1 MKIIIKG
8 VSDLSKFEISALNA
22 KTILLEWRIEPSDTL
37 LEHII
42 KFKSLVEK
50 DFKVERC
57 VTGYKSLLIEIT
69 NKIKSLNYWE
79 EHLKKLQKKIKNII
93 IKGNHWKIPVCYD
106 FKYAPDLLN
115 LSKEI
120 NLDTSAVIKLHLS
133 ARYRINFLGFLPG
146 FLYLSGLDSR
156 LHLQRKKKPLLK
168 VPKGAVAIGGMQTGI
183 YPNISPGGWHL
194 IGNTPVNLFNPKKNP
209 PCFAKP
215 GDWISFEQID
225 SHTYAKIESEQQNGN
240 NQLNKYD

>member
-1 MKIIIKG
+1 M
-8 VSDLSKFEISALNA
+8 SDLFKFKVSALNT
-22 KTILLEWRIEPSDTL
+22 KTILLEWSIEPSDLL

-42 KFKSLVEK
+42 KFKRLIEK
-50 DFKVERC
+50 DFKIQQC
-57 VTGYKSLLIEIT
+57 VVGYKSILIELKNI
-69 NKIKSLNYWE
+69 IQSLLYWE
-79 EHLKKLQKKIKNII
+79 EHLKKLQKKIKDII

-106 FKYAPDLLN
+106 SKYAPDLLN
-115 LSKEI
+115 LSKEK
-120 NLDTSAVIKLHLS
+120 NLDTSEVIKLHLD
-133 ARYRINFLGFLPG
+133 ARYRVNFLGFLPG

-156 LHLQRKKKPLLK
+156 LYLKRKKKPLLN

-194 IGNTPVNLFNPKKNP
+194 IGNTPVNLFNPKKKP

-225 SHTYAKIESEQQNGN
+225 SQTYSKIESEQQNGN
-240 NQLNKYD
+240 YQLNKYD

>member
-1 MKIIIKG
+1 VI
-8 VSDLSKFEISALNA
+8 DLFKFEISALNK
-22 KTILLEWRIEPSDTL
+22 KTILLEWRMEPSDTL

-42 KFKSLVEK
+42 KFKSSIEK
-50 DFKVERC
+50 DFQVERC
-57 VTGYKSLLIEIT
+57 VTGYQSLLIEIK
-69 NKIKSLNYWE
+69 NKIKSLSYWE
-79 EHLKKLQKKIKNII
+79 EYLKKLQKKNNTI

-106 FKYAPDLLN
+106 LKYAPDLLN

-120 NLDTSAVIKLHLS
+120 NVDTSEVVKLHLS
-133 ARYRINFLGFLPG
+133 ARYRVYFLGFLPG

-156 LHLQRKKKPLLK
+156 LYLRRKKRPLLK

-194 IGNTPVNLFNPKKNP
+194 IGNTPINLFNPKKNP

-225 SHTYAKIESEQQNGN
+225 SDTYTKIESEQQNGN
-240 NQLNKYD
+240 YQLNKYD

>member
-1 MKIIIKG
+1 MI
-8 VSDLSKFEISALNA
+8 DLFKFEISALNK
-22 KTILLEWRIEPSDTL
+22 KTILLEWRMDPSDIL

-42 KFKSLVEK
+42 KFKSSIEK
-50 DFKVERC
+50 DFQVERC
-57 VTGYKSLLIEIT
+57 VTGYQSLLIEIK
-69 NKIKSLNYWE
+69 NKIRSLNYWE
-79 EHLKKLQKKIKNII
+79 EYLKKLQKKNKTI

-106 FKYAPDLLN
+106 LKYAPDLLN

-120 NLDTSAVIKLHLS
+120 NIDTSEVIKLHLS
-133 ARYRINFLGFLPG
+133 ARYRVYFLGFLPG

-156 LHLQRKKKPLLK
+156 LYLRRKKKPLLK

-194 IGNTPVNLFNPKKNP
+194 IGNTPINLFNPKKNP

-225 SHTYAKIESEQQNGN
+225 SDTYTKIESEQQNGN
-240 NQLNKYD
+240 YQLNKYD

>member
-1 MKIIIKG
+1 MI
-8 VSDLSKFEISALNA
+8 DLFKFEISALNK
-22 KTILLEWRIEPSDTL
+22 KTILLEWRMDPSDIL

-42 KFKSLVEK
+42 KFKSSIEK
-50 DFKVERC
+50 DFQVERC
-57 VTGYKSLLIEIT
+57 VTGYQSLLIEIK
-69 NKIKSLNYWE
+69 NKIRSLNYWE
-79 EHLKKLQKKIKNII
+79 EYLKKLQKKNKTII
-93 IKGNHWKIPVCYD
+93 NGNHWKIPVCYD
-106 FKYAPDLLN
+106 LKYAPDLLN

-120 NLDTSAVIKLHLS
+120 NIDTSEVIKLHLS
-133 ARYRINFLGFLPG
+133 ARYRVYFLGFLPG

-156 LHLQRKKKPLLK
+156 LYLRRKKKPLLK

-194 IGNTPVNLFNPKKNP
+194 IGNTPINLFNPKKKP

-225 SHTYAKIESEQQNGN
+225 TDTYTKIESEQKNGN
-240 NQLNKYD
+240 YQLNKYD

>member
-1 MKIIIKG
+1 M
-8 VSDLSKFEISALNA
+8 SDLLKFNVSALNT
-22 KTILLEWRIEPSDTL
+22 KTILLEWRMEPSDTL

-42 KFKSLVEK
+42 KLKSIIEK
-50 DFKVERC
+50 DFQVERC
-57 VTGYKSLLIEIT
+57 VTGYQSLLIEIK

-79 EHLKKLQKKIKNII
+79 EYLKKLQKKNKTI

-106 FKYAPDLLN
+106 LKYAPDLLN

-120 NLDTSAVIKLHLS
+120 NLDASEVVKLHLS
-133 ARYRINFLGFLPG
+133 ARYRVYFLGFLPG
-146 FLYLSGLDSR
+146 FLYLGGLDNR
-156 LHLQRKKKPLLK
+156 LYLRRKKKPLLK

-194 IGNTPVNLFNPKKNP
+194 IGNTPINLFNPKKNP

-225 SHTYAKIESEQQNGN
+225 SDTYTKIESEQQNGN
-240 NQLNKYD
+240 YQLNKYD

>member
-1 MKIIIKG
+1 M
-8 VSDLSKFEISALNA
+8 SDLYKFKVSALNA
-22 KTILLEWRIEPSDTL
+22 KTILLEWSIEPSDLL

-42 KFKSLVEK
+42 KFKRLIEK
-50 DFKVERC
+50 DSEIQQC
-57 VTGYKSLLIEIT
+57 ILGYKSILIELKIT
-69 NKIKSLNYWE
+69 IQSLFYWE
-79 EHLKKLQKKIKNII
+79 EYFKKKQKKIKNII

-106 FKYAPDLLN
+106 LKYAPDLLN

-120 NLDTSAVIKLHLS
+120 NLDTSDVIKLHLD
-133 ARYRINFLGFLPG
+133 ARYRVNFLGFLPG

-156 LHLQRKKKPLLK
+156 LYLKRKKKPLLN

-225 SHTYAKIESEQQNGN
+225 SNTYTKIKSEQQNEN
-240 NQLNKYD
+240 YQLNKYD

>member
-1 MKIIIKG
+1 
-8 VSDLSKFEISALNA
+8 VSDLLKFNVSALNT
-22 KTILLEWRIEPSDTL
+22 KTILLEWRMEPSDTL

-42 KFKSLVEK
+42 KLKSIIEK
-50 DFKVERC
+50 DFQVERC
-57 VTGYKSLLIEIT
+57 VTGYQSLLIEIK

-79 EHLKKLQKKIKNII
+79 EYLKKLQKKNKTI

-106 FKYAPDLLN
+106 LKYAPDLLN

-120 NLDTSAVIKLHLS
+120 NLDASEVVKLHLS
-133 ARYRINFLGFLPG
+133 ARYRVYFLGFLPG
-146 FLYLSGLDSR
+146 FLYLGGLDNR
-156 LHLQRKKKPLLK
+156 LYLRRKKKPLLK

-194 IGNTPVNLFNPKKNP
+194 IGNTPINLFNPKKNP

-225 SHTYAKIESEQQNGN
+225 SDTYTKIESEQQNGN
-240 NQLNKYD
+240 YQLNKYD

>member
-1 MKIIIKG
+1 VKIIIKG

-133 ARYRINFLGFLPG
+133 ARYRVNFLGFLPG

-156 LHLQRKKKPLLK
+156 LYLQRKKKPLLK

-225 SHTYAKIESEQQNGN
+225 PHTYAKIESEQQNGSH
-240 NQLNKYD
+240 QLNKYD

>member
-22 KTILLEWRIEPSDTL
+22 KTILLEWRIKPSDTL

-42 KFKSLVEK
+42 KFKSLIEK
-50 DFKVERC
+50 DFRVERC

-106 FKYAPDLLN
+106 LKYAPDLLN

-133 ARYRINFLGFLPG
+133 ARYRVNFLGFLPG

-156 LHLQRKKKPLLK
+156 LYLQRKKKPLLK

-225 SHTYAKIESEQQNGN
+225 PHTYAKIESEQQNGSH
-240 NQLNKYD
+240 QLNKYD

>member
-1 MKIIIKG
+1 M
-8 VSDLSKFEISALNA
+8 SDLSKFEISALNT
-22 KTILLEWRIEPSDTL
+22 KTILLEWSIEPSDTL

-93 IKGNHWKIPVCYD
+93 IKGNHWKIPICYD
-106 FKYAPDLLN
+106 LKYAPDLLN

>member
-1 MKIIIKG
+1 VKIIIKG
-8 VSDLSKFEISALNA
+8 VSDLSKFEISALNT
-22 KTILLEWRIEPSDTL
+22 KTILLEWSIEPSDTL

-93 IKGNHWKIPVCYD
+93 IKGNHWKIPICYD
-106 FKYAPDLLN
+106 LKYAPDLLN

>member
-1 MKIIIKG
+1 M
-8 VSDLSKFEISALNA
+8 SDLLKFNVSALNT
-22 KTILLEWRIEPSDTL
+22 KTILLEWRMEPSDTL

-42 KFKSLVEK
+42 KLKSIIEK
-50 DFKVERC
+50 DFQVERC
-57 VTGYKSLLIEIT
+57 VTGYQSLLIEIK

-79 EHLKKLQKKIKNII
+79 EYLKKLQKKNKTI

-106 FKYAPDLLN
+106 LKYAPDLLN

-120 NLDTSAVIKLHLS
+120 NLDASEVVKLHLS
-133 ARYRINFLGFLPG
+133 ARYRVYFLGFLPG
-146 FLYLSGLDSR
+146 FLYLGGLDNR
-156 LHLQRKKKPLLK
+156 LYLRRKKKPLLK

-194 IGNTPVNLFNPKKNP
+194 IGNTPVNLFNPQKNP

-225 SHTYAKIESEQQNGN
+225 SNTYTKIESEQQNGN
-240 NQLNKYD
+240 YQLNKYD

>member
-1 MKIIIKG
+1 M
-8 VSDLSKFEISALNA
+8 SDLFKFKVSALNT
-22 KTILLEWRIEPSDTL
+22 KTILLEWSIEPSDLL

-42 KFKSLVEK
+42 KFKNLIEK
-50 DFKVERC
+50 DSEIHQCIV
-57 VTGYKSLLIEIT
+57 GYKSILIELKNTIH
-69 NKIKSLNYWE
+69 SLFYWE
-79 EHLKKLQKKIKNII
+79 EHLKKKQEKIKSIVI
-93 IKGNHWKIPVCYD
+93 ERNHWKIPVCYD
-106 FKYAPDLLN
+106 LKYAPDLLN
-115 LSKEI
+115 LSKEK
-120 NLDTSAVIKLHLS
+120 NLDTGKVIKLHLD
-133 ARYRINFLGFLPG
+133 ARYRVNFLGFLPG

-156 LHLQRKKKPLLK
+156 LYLKRKKKPVLN

-225 SHTYAKIESEQQNGN
+225 SHTYSKIESEQQNGN
-240 NQLNKYD
+240 YQLNKYD

>member
-1 MKIIIKG
+1 M
-8 VSDLSKFEISALNA
+8 SDLLKFNVSALNT
-22 KTILLEWRIEPSDTL
+22 KTILLEWRMEPSDTL

-42 KFKSLVEK
+42 KLKSIIEK
-50 DFKVERC
+50 DFQVERC
-57 VTGYKSLLIEIT
+57 VTGYQSLLIEIK

-79 EHLKKLQKKIKNII
+79 EYLKKLQKKNKTI

-106 FKYAPDLLN
+106 LKYAPDLLN

-120 NLDTSAVIKLHLS
+120 NLDASEVVKLHLS
-133 ARYRINFLGFLPG
+133 ARYRVYFLGFLPG
-146 FLYLSGLDSR
+146 FLYLGGLDNR
-156 LHLQRKKKPLLK
+156 LYLRRKKKPLLK

-225 SHTYAKIESEQQNGN
+225 SQTYTKIESEQQNGN
-240 NQLNKYD
+240 YQLNKYD

>member
-1 MKIIIKG
+1 MKIIIKR

-93 IKGNHWKIPVCYD
+93 IKGNHWKIPICYD
-106 FKYAPDLLN
+106 LKYAPDLLN

>member
-1 MKIIIKG
+1 M
-8 VSDLSKFEISALNA
+8 SDLFKFEVSALNT
-22 KTILLEWRIEPSDTL
+22 KTILLEWSIEPSDQL

-42 KFKSLVEK
+42 KFKSLIEK
-50 DFKVERC
+50 DSKIQQSV
-57 VTGYKSLLIEIT
+57 VGYKSILIELKNTIQ
-69 NKIKSLNYWE
+69 SLFYWE
-79 EHLKKLQKKIKNII
+79 EHFKKKQKKIKNIV

-106 FKYAPDLLN
+106 LKYAPDLLN

-120 NLDTSAVIKLHLS
+120 NLDTSEVIKLHLDV
-133 ARYRINFLGFLPG
+133 RYRVNFLGFLPG

-156 LHLQRKKKPLLK
+156 LYQKRKKKPLLR

-194 IGNTPVNLFNPKKNP
+194 IGNTPVNLFNPQKNP
-209 PCFAKP
+209 PCFARP

-225 SHTYAKIESEQQNGN
+225 SRTYSKIESEQQNGN
-240 NQLNKYD
+240 YQINKYD

>member
-1 MKIIIKG
+1 M
-8 VSDLSKFEISALNA
+8 SDLFKFKVSALNT
-22 KTILLEWRIEPSDTL
+22 KTILLEWSIEPSDLL

-42 KFKSLVEK
+42 KFKRLIEK
-50 DFKVERC
+50 DSEIQQC
-57 VTGYKSLLIEIT
+57 VVGYKSILIELKNI
-69 NKIKSLNYWE
+69 IQSLLYWE
-79 EHLKKLQKKIKNII
+79 EHLKKLQKNVKDII

-106 FKYAPDLLN
+106 LKYAPDLLK
-115 LSKEI
+115 LSKEK
-120 NLDTSAVIKLHLS
+120 NLDTSQVIKLHS
-133 ARYRINFLGFLPG
+133 DARYRVNFLGFLPG

-156 LHLQRKKKPLLK
+156 LYLKRKKKPLLN

-225 SHTYAKIESEQQNGN
+225 SHTYSKIESEQQNGN
-240 NQLNKYD
+240 YQLNKYD

>member
-1 MKIIIKG
+1 M
-8 VSDLSKFEISALNA
+8 SDLLKFNVSALNT
-22 KTILLEWRIEPSDTL
+22 KTILLEWRMEPSDTL

-42 KFKSLVEK
+42 KLKSIIEK
-50 DFKVERC
+50 DFQVERC
-57 VTGYKSLLIEIT
+57 VTGYQSLLIEIK

-79 EHLKKLQKKIKNII
+79 EYLKKLQKKNKTI

-106 FKYAPDLLN
+106 LKYAPDLLN

-120 NLDTSAVIKLHLS
+120 NLDASEVVKLHLS
-133 ARYRINFLGFLPG
+133 ARYRVYFLGFLPG

-156 LHLQRKKKPLLK
+156 LYLRRKKKPLLK

-194 IGNTPVNLFNPKKNP
+194 IGNTPINLFNPKKNP

-225 SHTYAKIESEQQNGN
+225 SDTYTKIESEQQNGN
-240 NQLNKYD
+240 YQLNKYD